1 MYGLWAYFS
10 TFLWVWAGSASNKK
24 SKSGSASTWCGS
36 TTLHVCTS
44 GLCFL
49 FPKFCWGLVSVILN
63 SKLLQLTLQYL
74 WYGSGSVDPYHWV
87 TDPAHFW
94 VGMMPTNRSFFSQ
107 FVTFCRCIYISSV
120 LKHTKI
126 LRCHKT
132 VEFKVFLKFYTCS
145 CKDPGDL
152 KIIRSTAFY
161 SSQV

>member
-1 MYGLWAYFS
+1 MLGLLWAYFS

-49 FPKFCWGLVSVILN
+49 FPKVCWGLVSVILN

-94 VGMMPTNRSFFSQ
+94 GVFQDANKKKVFFSQ
-107 FVTFCRCIYISSV
+107 FLFVTFCRYIYITSV
-120 LKHTKI
+120 LKYKKM
-126 LRCHKT
+126 LRSNKT
-132 VEFKVFLKFYTCS
+132 VEIKVFLKFYACS
-145 CKDPGDL
+145 L
-152 KIIRSTAFY
+152 FM
-161 SSQV
+161 